1 MRYFGGF
8 KNVEDVRCNFASEG
22 PDCNKL
28 DDVQL
33 EDSEV
38 LLASYGGAAYE
49 GDAFVIFMRDGK
61 LYEAH
66 GSHCSCNGLEGQW
79 RPEETSMEA
88 LEYRLENANLE
99 RFCEEHG
106 EDALEAFKRV
116 VIGEAFER
124 EVLLK

>member
-8 KNVEDVRCNFASEG
+8 TDVEGVKGSFSSE
-22 PDCNKL
+22 DSNYEKL
-28 DDVQL
+28 NDVQL

-49 GDAFVIFMRDGK
+49 GDAFVIFVRDGK
-61 LYEAH
+61 IYEAH

-79 RPEETSMEA
+79 KPEETSLKA
-88 LEYRLENANLE
+88 LEHRLENADFE

-106 EDALEAFKRV
+106 EEVFEAFKRI
-116 VIGEAFER
+116 VIGEIFER
-124 EVLLK
+124 EVLRS